1 MTVTASSFAPRIN
14 DLYETEPWA
23 TEALLRVIGNR
34 LGDKPI
40 WEPSAGNHKIADV
53 LRANG
58 HLVYTS
64 DIQIY
69 DRPHNELLDF
79 FDSIITNK
87 LARAH
92 LITNPPYGAGN
103 RIATRYA
110 ERALDLCPDGWIA
123 LLLTAKF
130 DFGKTRRHLFAD
142 CPRFHGKINL
152 VDRIS
157 WAGNGQTGTEDHAW
171 YLWHPEQLNPLYSHA
186 PRIFYEGKLA
196 A

>member
-1 MTVTASSFAPRIN
+1 MTVTASSFARNHN
-14 DLYETEPWA
+14 DLYETESWA

-34 LGDKPI
+34 LGDKAI

-53 LRANG
+53 LTVYG
-58 HLVYTS
+58 HVVYTS

-69 DRPHNELLDF
+69 DYPHNALLDF
-79 FDSIITNK
+79 FDPSLKTANRYHI
-87 LARAH
+87 
-92 LITNPPYGAGN
+92 ITNPPYGKGN

-171 YLWHPEQLNPLYSHA
+171 YLWHPSHMNPLYSHA
-186 PRIFYEGKLA
+186 PRIFYEGKKP
-196 A
+196 